1 MANATL
7 PKIIIAFKALA
18 ASFVERSERGVAI
31 LIVREEGKTVEGEYV
46 PVETRIEEVT
56 YETDLTDWSNA
67 NAARIAD
74 MLDIGP
80 AKVVVLTMDTNA
92 TVADA
97 TAVIEANYPSGR
109 VTIVGKTSADY
120 SALSTWAKAKKTYHA
135 LIFSTASQDNKY
147 VENVYNQSV
156 TFDPDWDTP
165 RSTQG
170 TLVRGTVTSEELLP
184 MICAILSK
192 ANVNG
197 ASSTILKALK
207 SVVDVASAD
216 SVVNAGNLILYN
228 DWNGSDRVVRLGTAV
243 NTLTTFDDSANDGD
257 QIEDMRYIEVAEAA
271 DMIRAD
277 IKSVFRDSYIGQKNS
292 VDNQMQLIGAIGDY
306 YDRLEEEDILNS
318 ASANTVEIDVDA
330 QRAAWITVNPEAADW
345 DDDTVRSKPFKRK
358 VFIKSDIQILQSIQD
373 LSMKITLN

>member
-31 LIVREEGKTVEGEYV
+31 LIVREEGETVEGEYV

-56 YETDLTDWSNA
+56 YETDLTDWSNT

-97 TAVIEANYPSGR
+97 TPVIEANYPSGR

-207 SVVDVASAD
+207 STEDVASAD
-216 SVVNAGNLILYN
+216 NVVNAGNLILYN

-243 NTLTTFDDSANDGD
+243 NTLTTFDNSANDGD

>member
-31 LIVREEGKTVEGEYV
+31 LIVREEGETVEGEYV

-97 TAVIEANYPSGR
+97 TPVIEANYPSGR

-147 VENVYNQSV
+147 VENVYSQSV

-165 RSTQG
+165 RSAQG

-207 SVVDVASAD
+207 STEDVASAD
-216 SVVNAGNLILYN
+216 NVVNAGNLILYN

-243 NTLTTFDDSANDGD
+243 NTLTTFDNSANDGD

>member
-1 MANATL
+1 
-7 PKIIIAFKALA
+7 
-18 ASFVERSERGVAI
+18 
-31 LIVREEGKTVEGEYV
+31 
-46 PVETRIEEVT
+46 
-56 YETDLTDWSNA
+56 
-67 NAARIAD
+67 
-74 MLDIGP
+74 
-80 AKVVVLTMDTNA
+80 
-92 TVADA
+92 
-97 TAVIEANYPSGR
+97 
-109 VTIVGKTSADY
+109 
-120 SALSTWAKAKKTYHA
+120 
-135 LIFSTASQDNKY
+135 
-147 VENVYNQSV
+147 
-156 TFDPDWDTP
+156 
-165 RSTQG
+165 
-170 TLVRGTVTSEELLP
+170 

-207 SVVDVASAD
+207 STEDVASAD

-243 NTLTTFDDSANDGD
+243 NTLTTFDNSANDGD

-330 QRAAWITVNPEAADW
+330 QRAAWIAVNPEAADW

>member
-74 MLDIGP
+74 MLAIGP

>member
-74 MLDIGP
+74 MLAIGP
-80 AKVVVLTMDTNA
+80 AKVVVLTIDTNA

-97 TAVIEANYPSGR
+97 TPVIEANYPSGR

-147 VENVYNQSV
+147 VENVYSQSV

-207 SVVDVASAD
+207 STEDVASAD
-216 SVVNAGNLILYN
+216 NVVNAGNLILYN

-243 NTLTTFDDSANDGD
+243 NTLTTFDNSANDGD

>member
-31 LIVREEGKTVEGEYV
+31 LIVREEGETVEGEYV

-74 MLDIGP
+74 MLAIGP

-97 TAVIEANYPSGR
+97 TPVIEANYPSGR

-147 VENVYNQSV
+147 VENVYSQSV
-156 TFDPDWDTP
+156 AFDPDWDTP

-207 SVVDVASAD
+207 STEDVASAD

-243 NTLTTFDDSANDGD
+243 NTLTTFDNSANDGD

>member
-31 LIVREEGKTVEGEYV
+31 LIVREEGETVEGEYV

-97 TAVIEANYPSGR
+97 TPVIEANYPSGR

-147 VENVYNQSV
+147 VENVYSQSV

-207 SVVDVASAD
+207 STEDVASAD
-216 SVVNAGNLILYN
+216 NVVNAGNLILYN

-243 NTLTTFDDSANDGD
+243 NTLTTFDNSANDGD

-277 IKSVFRDSYIGQKNS
+277 IKSVFRDSYISQKNS
-292 VDNQMQLIGAIGDY
+292 VDNQMQFIGAIGDY

-318 ASANTVEIDVDA
+318 ASANAVEIDVDA

>member
-31 LIVREEGKTVEGEYV
+31 LIVREEGETVEGEYV

-74 MLDIGP
+74 MLAIGP

-207 SVVDVASAD
+207 STEDVASAD
-216 SVVNAGNLILYN
+216 NVVNAGNLILYN

-243 NTLTTFDDSANDGD
+243 NTLTTFDNSANDGD

>member
-31 LIVREEGKTVEGEYV
+31 LIVREEGETVEGEYV

-56 YETDLTDWSNA
+56 YETDLTDWSNT

-97 TAVIEANYPSGR
+97 TPVIEANYPSGR

-156 TFDPDWDTP
+156 TFDPDWDT
-165 RSTQG
+165 
-170 TLVRGTVTSEELLP
+170 SEVP
-184 MICAILSK
+184 
-192 ANVNG
+192 
-197 ASSTILKALK
+197 
-207 SVVDVASAD
+207 
-216 SVVNAGNLILYN
+216 
-228 DWNGSDRVVRLGTAV
+228 
-243 NTLTTFDDSANDGD
+243 
-257 QIEDMRYIEVAEAA
+257 
-271 DMIRAD
+271 
-277 IKSVFRDSYIGQKNS
+277 
-292 VDNQMQLIGAIGDY
+292 
-306 YDRLEEEDILNS
+306 
-318 ASANTVEIDVDA
+318 
-330 QRAAWITVNPEAADW
+330 
-345 DDDTVRSKPFKRK
+345 
-358 VFIKSDIQILQSIQD
+358 
-373 LSMKITLN
+373 

>member
-1 MANATL
+1 
-7 PKIIIAFKALA
+7 
-18 ASFVERSERGVAI
+18 
-31 LIVREEGKTVEGEYV
+31 
-46 PVETRIEEVT
+46 
-56 YETDLTDWSNA
+56 
-67 NAARIAD
+67 
-74 MLDIGP
+74 
-80 AKVVVLTMDTNA
+80 
-92 TVADA
+92 
-97 TAVIEANYPSGR
+97 
-109 VTIVGKTSADY
+109 
-120 SALSTWAKAKKTYHA
+120 
-135 LIFSTASQDNKY
+135 
-147 VENVYNQSV
+147 
-156 TFDPDWDTP
+156 
-165 RSTQG
+165 
-170 TLVRGTVTSEELLP
+170 

-330 QRAAWITVNPEAADW
+330 QRAAWITVNPEAAGW

>member
-1 MANATL
+1 
-7 PKIIIAFKALA
+7 
-18 ASFVERSERGVAI
+18 
-31 LIVREEGKTVEGEYV
+31 
-46 PVETRIEEVT
+46 
-56 YETDLTDWSNA
+56 
-67 NAARIAD
+67 
-74 MLDIGP
+74 
-80 AKVVVLTMDTNA
+80 
-92 TVADA
+92 
-97 TAVIEANYPSGR
+97 
-109 VTIVGKTSADY
+109 
-120 SALSTWAKAKKTYHA
+120 
-135 LIFSTASQDNKY
+135 
-147 VENVYNQSV
+147 
-156 TFDPDWDTP
+156 
-165 RSTQG
+165 
-170 TLVRGTVTSEELLP
+170 

-207 SVVDVASAD
+207 STEDVASAD
-216 SVVNAGNLILYN
+216 NVVNAGNLILYN

-243 NTLTTFDDSANDGD
+243 NTLTTFDNSANDGD